1 LFNQLNLDKELYI
14 FAGYRMK
21 RLKYLHYK
29 KIFVSQS
36 GWLRYLFSV
45 LIVVAIN
52 FICYSFYQGIGYQ
65 AISLVFLFTVS
76 LLPLFGFGPGPTL
89 LAALISALSWD
100 YFFIPPLY
108 TFHIAKIEDILMF
121 VMYFIVAFVTGVLSA
136 RIRLKG
142 MLARQREERTNAL
155 FNLLKELSSAP
166 GIDEVAEITI
176 RNIEQT
182 FDVEAI
188 LFLAD
193 KEGQITN
200 KQHNASTYSID
211 ENEWHIAQWVFMNGF
226 KAGKFTNTLPFS
238 TSTYY
243 PIASSRN
250 KYGSI
255 GIRTFNEEQLS
266 ADQQNLLDA
275 FITQITTI
283 VEREYLNDL
292 AKQTLLISES
302 EKLYK
307 TLFNSISHELKT
319 PITTIIGAASSLSDD
334 LFSTNSALSKN
345 LSKEIN
351 IAAERLNRLVENLL
365 DMARLESGTL
375 KLKLD
380 WNDISDLVYD
390 SIHRLKAELVKH
402 KVNITVSKDI
412 KLFKFDFGLMEQAL
426 INIIHNSVIYTPEG
440 TQIKIDVKKDNEDC
454 IIKIADNGPGFPAE
468 SLPKLFQK
476 FYRIPGSKTGGTGL
490 GLSIAKGF
498 IDAHKGSIVVGNR
511 RKGGAGFIIKIPM
524 LK

>member
-1 LFNQLNLDKELYI
+1 MNRQ
-14 FAGYRMK
+14 
-21 RLKYLHYK
+21 KYLISK

-36 GWLRYLFSV
+36 GWMRYLLSV
-45 LIVVAIN
+45 IIVITIN
-52 FICYSFYQGIGYQ
+52 FTCYSFYKGIGYQ
-65 AISLVFLFTVS
+65 AISLLFLFTVS

-108 TFHIAKIEDILMF
+108 TFHIAKIEDIMMF

-136 RIRLKG
+136 RIRQKG
-142 MLARQREERTNAL
+142 LIAKQREERTNAL
-155 FNLLKELSSAP
+155 YNLLKELSAAP
-166 GIDEVAEITI
+166 GINEVAEITI

-193 KEGQITN
+193 KEGQIST
-200 KQHNASTYSID
+200 KQHKASTYSID
-211 ENEWHIAQWVFMNGF
+211 EPEWRVAQWVYINGS
-226 KAGKFTNTLPFS
+226 KAGKFTNTLPHS
-238 TSTYY
+238 SSTYY

-250 KYGSI
+250 KYGAV
-255 GIRTFNEEQLS
+255 GIRTFNEEQLNI
-266 ADQQNLLDA
+266 DQLTLLNA

-292 AKQTLLISES
+292 AKQTLLIAES

-334 LFSTNSALSKN
+334 SFRNDSKLRKN

-351 IAAERLNRLVENLL
+351 VAAERLNRLVENLL

-380 WNDISDLVYD
+380 WNDISDLAYD
-390 SIHRLKAELVKH
+390 SVHRLKTELFNH
-402 KVNITVSKDI
+402 KVIIDVGKDI
-412 KLFKFDFGLMEQAL
+412 NLFKFDFGLLEQA
-426 INIIHNSVIYTPEG
+426 IMNIIHNSVIYTPDG
-440 TQIKIDVKKDNEDC
+440 SQININVKKDDDEC
-454 IIKIADNGPGFPAE
+454 IITISDNGPGFPEE
-468 SLPKLFQK
+468 SLIKLFQK

-498 IDAHKGSIVVGNR
+498 IDAHKGSITAENR
-511 RKGGAGFIIKIPM
+511 NEGGACFTIKLPM

>member
-1 LFNQLNLDKELYI
+1 MNRYKNQNLN
-14 FAGYRMK
+14 
-21 RLKYLHYK
+21 

-36 GWLRYLFSV
+36 GWMRYLLSV
-45 LIVVAIN
+45 IIIVSVN
-52 FICYSFYQGIGYQ
+52 FICYSFYRGIGYQ
-65 AISLVFLFTVS
+65 AISLLFLFTVS

-89 LAALISALSWD
+89 LSALISALSWD

-136 RIRLKG
+136 RIRQKG
-142 MLARQREERTNAL
+142 LIAKQREERTIAL
-155 FNLLKELSSAP
+155 YNLLKELSAAP
-166 GIDEVAEITI
+166 GINEVAEITI
-176 RNIEQT
+176 RNIEET
-182 FDVEAI
+182 FDVKVI

-193 KEGQITN
+193 KEGQITA
-200 KQHNASTYSID
+200 KQHKTSTYSID
-211 ENEWHIAQWVFMNGF
+211 EAEWNIAQWVFLNGF
-226 KAGKFTNTLPFS
+226 KAGKFTNTLPLS
-238 TSTYY
+238 SSTYY

-250 KYGSI
+250 KYGTI
-255 GIRTFNEEQLS
+255 GIRTLNDEQLNS
-266 ADQQNLLDA
+266 DQLTLFDA

-292 AKQTLLISES
+292 AKQTLLIAES

-334 LFSTNSALSKN
+334 SFSKNSELSKN

-351 IAAERLNRLVENLL
+351 VAAERLNRLVENLL

-380 WNDISDLVYD
+380 WNDISDLIYD
-390 SIHRLKAELVKH
+390 SVHRLKTELLNH
-402 KVNITVSKDI
+402 KVNISVDKDI
-412 KLFKFDFGLMEQAL
+412 NLFKFDFGLLEQTL
-426 INIIHNSVIYTPEG
+426 MNIIHNSVIYTPDG
-440 TQIKIDVKKDNEDC
+440 SQINIDVKKNNHEC
-454 IIKIADNGPGFPAE
+454 IIIISDNGPGFPEE
-468 SLPKLFQK
+468 SLLKLFQK

-498 IDAHKGSIVVGNR
+498 IDAHKGTVTAENR
-511 RKGGAGFIIKIPM
+511 NEGGACFTIKLPM

>member
-1 LFNQLNLDKELYI
+1 MKPFNSLRSN
-14 FAGYRMK
+14 
-21 RLKYLHYK
+21 

-36 GWLRYLFSV
+36 GVKRYLFSII
-45 LIVVAIN
+45 IVVIMVS
-52 FICYSFYQGIGYQ
+52 ISYSFYQKIGYQ
-65 AISLVFLFTVS
+65 SVSLIFLLTVS

-89 LAALISALSWD
+89 LAALLSALSWN
-100 YFFIPPLY
+100 YFFIPPLF
-108 TFHIAKIEDILMF
+108 TFRIDKLEDLLMF
-121 VMYFIVAFVTGVLSA
+121 IMYFIVAFVTGVLSA
-136 RIRLKG
+136 RIRQKG
-142 MLARQREERTNAL
+142 LIASQREERTNAL
-155 FNLLKELSSAP
+155 YNLLKELSGAP
-166 GIDEVAEITI
+166 GINEVAEITI

-188 LFLAD
+188 LFLSEKD
-193 KEGQITN
+193 GQITT
-200 KQHNASTYSID
+200 KQHKASTYSID
-211 ENEWHIAQWVFMNGF
+211 ESEWRVAQWVSVNGF
-226 KAGKFTNTLPFS
+226 KAGKFTNTLPHS
-238 TSTYY
+238 SSTYY
-243 PIASSRN
+243 PIASSRK
-250 KYGSI
+250 KYGTI
-255 GIRTFNEEQLS
+255 GIRTFNEAKLNSDQLTM
-266 ADQQNLLDA
+266 LDA
-275 FITQITTI
+275 FITQITNI

-319 PITTIIGAASSLSDD
+319 PITTIIGAASSMSDD
-334 LFSTNSALSKN
+334 SFGNNPELSKN

-380 WNDISDLVYD
+380 WNDISDLAYD
-390 SIHRLKAELVKH
+390 SVHRLKTELPNH
-402 KVNITVSKDI
+402 KVVIEVDKDI
-412 KLFKFDFGLMEQAL
+412 NLFKFDFGLMEQAF

-440 TQIKIDVKKDNEDC
+440 SQINIEIKKVDNDCMIKIS
-454 IIKIADNGPGFPAE
+454 DNGPGFPSE

-498 IDAHKGSIVVGNR
+498 IDAHKGTITAENR
-511 RKGGAGFIIKIPM
+511 SEGGACFSITIP
-524 LK
+524 LLN

>member
-1 LFNQLNLDKELYI
+1 
-14 FAGYRMK
+14 MK
-21 RLKYLHYK
+21 RLKNLRSR

-36 GWLRYLFSV
+36 GWMQYLLSAI
-45 LIVVAIN
+45 IVVIIN
-52 FICYSFYQGIGYQ
+52 FICYSFYKGIGYQ
-65 AISLVFLFTVS
+65 VVSLLFLFTVS
-76 LLPLFGFGPGPTL
+76 MLPLFGFGPGPTL
-89 LAALISALSWD
+89 LAALLSALSWD
-100 YFFIPPLY
+100 YFFIPPQY
-108 TFHIAKIEDILMF
+108 TFHIAKIEDFLMF

-136 RIRLKG
+136 RIRQKG
-142 MLARQREERTNAL
+142 MIARQREERTNAL
-155 FNLLKELSSAP
+155 YNLLKELSAAP
-166 GIDEVAEITI
+166 GINEVAEITI
-176 RNIEQT
+176 RNIEQV

-188 LFLAD
+188 LFFLN
-193 KEGQITN
+193 KEGNLST
-200 KQHNASTYSID
+200 KQHVASTFSID
-211 ENEWHIAQWVFMNGF
+211 EVEWNIAQWVFLNSI
-226 KAGKFTNTLPFS
+226 KAGKFTDTLPYS
-238 TSTYY
+238 SSTYY

-250 KYGSI
+250 KLGVI

-266 ADQQNLLDA
+266 ADQLTLLDA

-283 VEREYLNDL
+283 VEREYLNDF
-292 AKQTLLISES
+292 AKQSLLIAES

-319 PITTIIGAASSLSDD
+319 PITTIIGAASSLSSDS
-334 LFSTNSALSKN
+334 FSNNPELGKN
-345 LSKEIN
+345 LSMEIN

-390 SIHRLKAELVKH
+390 SVHRLKTELVNH
-402 KVNITVSKDI
+402 KVNIAVAKDI

-426 INIIHNSVIYTPEG
+426 INIIHNSVIYTPDG
-440 TQIKIDVKKDNEDC
+440 SQIKIDVRKNIDEC

-498 IDAHKGSIVVGNR
+498 IDAHKGSITAGNR
-511 RKGGAGFIIKIPM
+511 SKGGACFTIKIP
-524 LK
+524 LLT